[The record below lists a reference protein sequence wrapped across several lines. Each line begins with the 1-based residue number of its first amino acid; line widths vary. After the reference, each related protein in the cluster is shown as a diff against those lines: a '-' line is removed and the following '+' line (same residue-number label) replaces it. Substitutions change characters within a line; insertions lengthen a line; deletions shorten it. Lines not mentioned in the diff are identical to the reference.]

1 MILFYWMIEYGA
13 TFMEAVGCCFFT
25 KIFIEKNAD
34 TDKNQKNRIM
44 IYSALASVLVMLAN
58 KVDLFSFTNGMLG
71 IFILWMLQ
79 FIIYRRKYSILALL
93 TLIYAV
99 IDSAIDLLVAQI
111 WGIAFDMKPSYLLNM
126 QSLNRCG
133 CIFISKLILC
143 ILIYL
148 VYKYNKSKLDIPKKY
163 ILIIC
168 FIAGTLMSFDYF
180 IIEKSIAIENR
191 IMEILSVVFFV
202 ASIILIILV
211 FSLILKL
218 AENYKQKQDISLLEL
233 QNEMIVKSEKN
244 TEQVFNLW
252 RSSIHDYKHKI
263 FAIKHWL
270 DEGNIKKVRDF
281 IEKESESLS
290 QKIFY
295 IKTGSA
301 MVDAII
307 NTKRNIAEEKG
318 IVFSI
323 NVAMPKMCIVSDLD
337 LVCIL
342 GNLIDNAIEACEK
355 QDKKH
360 MEVVVKEIKKLLII
374 KVINSYQGQFTEK
387 TVTTKKEKY
396 LHGIG
401 LKNVKSIVE
410 KYDGTYEMSKE
421 KDEVVTKIMILNTN
435 EKQP

>member
-168 FIAGTLMSFDYF
+168 FIA
-180 IIEKSIAIENR
+180 
-191 IMEILSVVFFV
+191 
-202 ASIILIILV
+202 
-211 FSLILKL
+211 
-218 AENYKQKQDISLLEL
+218 
-233 QNEMIVKSEKN
+233 
-244 TEQVFNLW
+244 
-252 RSSIHDYKHKI
+252 
-263 FAIKHWL
+263 
-270 DEGNIKKVRDF
+270 
-281 IEKESESLS
+281 
-290 QKIFY
+290 
-295 IKTGSA
+295 
-301 MVDAII
+301 
-307 NTKRNIAEEKG
+307 
-318 IVFSI
+318 
-323 NVAMPKMCIVSDLD
+323 
-337 LVCIL
+337 
-342 GNLIDNAIEACEK
+342 
-355 QDKKH
+355 
-360 MEVVVKEIKKLLII
+360 
-374 KVINSYQGQFTEK
+374 
-387 TVTTKKEKY
+387 
-396 LHGIG
+396 
-401 LKNVKSIVE
+401 
-410 KYDGTYEMSKE
+410 
-421 KDEVVTKIMILNTN
+421 
-435 EKQP
+435 

>member
-270 DEGNIKKVRDF
+270 DEGNIEKVRDF

-396 LHGIG
+396 LHGLG

>member
-133 CIFISKLILC
+133 CIFISTLILC

-270 DEGNIKKVRDF
+270 DEGNIEKVRDF

-360 MEVVVKEIKKLLII
+360 MEVVVK
-374 KVINSYQGQFTEK
+374 VINSYQGQFTEK

>member
-1 MILFYWMIEYGA
+1 
-13 TFMEAVGCCFFT
+13 
-25 KIFIEKNAD
+25 
-34 TDKNQKNRIM
+34 
-44 IYSALASVLVMLAN
+44 
-58 KVDLFSFTNGMLG
+58 
-71 IFILWMLQ
+71 
-79 FIIYRRKYSILALL
+79 
-93 TLIYAV
+93 
-99 IDSAIDLLVAQI
+99 
-111 WGIAFDMKPSYLLNM
+111 
-126 QSLNRCG
+126 
-133 CIFISKLILC
+133 
-143 ILIYL
+143 
-148 VYKYNKSKLDIPKKY
+148 
-163 ILIIC
+163 
-168 FIAGTLMSFDYF
+168 MSFDYF

-270 DEGNIKKVRDF
+270 DEGNIEKVRDF

>member
-270 DEGNIKKVRDF
+270 DEGNIEKVRDF

-374 KVINSYQGQFTEK
+374 LI
-387 TVTTKKEKY
+387 
-396 LHGIG
+396 IG
-401 LKNVKSIVE
+401 L
-410 KYDGTYEMSKE
+410 
-421 KDEVVTKIMILNTN
+421 
-435 EKQP
+435 

>member
-270 DEGNIKKVRDF
+270 DEGNIEKVRDF

>member
-270 DEGNIKKVRDF
+270 DEGNIEKVRDF

-387 TVTTKKEKY
+387 NCYDKERKVPSRNRLKKCKKY
-396 LHGIG
+396 CG
-401 LKNVKSIVE
+401 
-410 KYDGTYEMSKE
+410 
-421 KDEVVTKIMILNTN
+421 KI
-435 EKQP
+435 